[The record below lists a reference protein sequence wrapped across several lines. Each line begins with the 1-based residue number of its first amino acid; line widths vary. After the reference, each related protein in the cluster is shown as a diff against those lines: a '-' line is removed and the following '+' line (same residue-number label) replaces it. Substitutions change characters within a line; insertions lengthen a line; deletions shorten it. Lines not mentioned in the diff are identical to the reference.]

1 MHTTSFASFARAAA
15 LLLGATLATHSP
27 RAAPAAPAQESA
39 PLERPGDGR
48 ATCGLGKEF
57 HAGRRAA
64 LRASLGSGLVLVR
77 GLPATRDY
85 SAFRQDKVFWY
96 LTGIETPG
104 AALLMDA
111 SRGLEVLFVSEPNAL
126 RESWEGEIWDS
137 ADAWVQE
144 LSGFTDVRETAALP
158 ELLREWIAQ
167 EPVVHVAH
175 GPWVVLAGAVDRA
188 LPHDRAQARDPFD
201 GRPSREQALASA
213 LERDFGAKVKDL
225 TPALDALR
233 RVKQPE
239 EIAAMR
245 RASRAGALALA
256 EGIRSTQP
264 GLGEW
269 ELESLMTMTQVREGA
284 AGPAYHAI
292 VGSGRNSCV
301 LHYSASARRMQ
312 SGEVVL
318 VDYAPELDHYTSD
331 ITRTWPVD
339 GRFTPRMAE
348 LYDAVLA
355 AQLAGIAVVK
365 PGARL
370 ADVERACAQVLRERG
385 FASLVKHGACHSIGM
400 EVHDVPERGAFVP
413 GVAFTIEPGLYE
425 AETGI
430 GIRIEDVVV
439 VTAEGCEVLSSGV
452 PKERA
457 AIEALMAETGWLE
470 QRAPRAAKAN

>member
-1 MHTTSFASFARAAA
+1 
-15 LLLGATLATHSP
+15 
-27 RAAPAAPAQESA
+27 
-39 PLERPGDGR
+39 
-48 ATCGLGKEF
+48 
-57 HAGRRAA
+57 
-64 LRASLGSGLVLVR
+64 
-77 GLPATRDY
+77 
-85 SAFRQDKVFWY
+85 
-96 LTGIETPG
+96 
-104 AALLMDA
+104 MDA
-111 SRGLEVLFVSEPNAL
+111 ERGLEVLFVSEPSAM

-144 LSGFTDVRETAALP
+144 LSGFSDVRESGSLAD
-158 ELLREWIAQ
+158 LLREWLER
-167 EPVVHVAH
+167 EPVVHVARA
-175 GPWVVLAGAVDRA
+175 PWVALAGAVARA
-188 LPHDRAQARDPFD
+188 QPYERAQARDPFD
-201 GRPSREQALASA
+201 GRPSREQALATA
-213 LERDFGAKVKDL
+213 LERDFGAQVKDL

-233 RVKQPE
+233 RVKQTE

-245 RASRAGALALA
+245 RAARSGALALA
-256 EGIRSTQP
+256 EGIRSTHA

-269 ELESLMTMTQVREGA
+269 ELESLMSMVQVREGA

-312 SGEVVL
+312 AGEVVL
-318 VDYAPELDHYTSD
+318 VDYAPELDHYTAD

-365 PGARL
+365 PGARV

-385 FASLVKHGACHSIGM
+385 FASLIRHGACHSIGM
-400 EVHDVPERGAFVP
+400 EVHDVPERGALVP
-413 GVAFTIEPGLYE
+413 GVAFTIEPGLYDT
-425 AETGI
+425 ETGI

-439 VTAEGCEVLSSGV
+439 VTQDGCEVLSSGV

-457 AIEALMAETGWLE
+457 ALEALCAETGWLE
-470 QRAPRAAKAN
+470 QRAARPSKAP